1 MGLSLT
7 RRKSLKLSLS
17 GLSLVPAKST
27 ISYAKDTIDVTVIG
41 AGLSGLYSAMLLE
54 EQGFKVRVVEA
65 TNEIGGRVKSK
76 NINGHIQELGAS
88 DIGIMYARVVDV
100 ADKLGLE
107 RVPTDIKVHP
117 FSYYVRDNLVN
128 LNDWETSSFNK
139 TIGEERSIP
148 PSRLLMTY
156 LFKYNPL
163 KSLEDWLDPRFSHLD
178 IPLETYLKQ
187 KGISDEALRLMN
199 VDVNCSDI
207 GYSSALSR
215 FADIARL
222 QFGGYLNASKEQ
234 YGSDAVILGKIKGG
248 NQKLPEAMAGSLKRN
263 VYLNSIVQS
272 IEYSKK
278 QYEIKCE
285 NGKRYFS
292 KFVVVTTPLT
302 SLQGVKFS
310 PLLPVDKMSA
320 INEARYSGVA
330 KIYLNIKKSFWDED
344 GFPASMWT
352 DTPIERVFVRKES
365 DGSSQNII
373 VWVNG
378 DTTKKLDRIPKSEM
392 KEYILNLLAK
402 IRPSTRG
409 KLEVVD
415 SYSWSANRF
424 SMGDSYDYG
433 PGQITKFSK
442 SISSSFN
449 GLFFAGE
456 HTRNLDLGMEAAMA
470 SSERVVSEILD
481 KTS

>member
-1 MGLSLT
+1 MALRLT
-7 RRKSLKLSLS
+7 RRKSLKVGLWGLGFVSANSSLS
-17 GLSLVPAKST
+17 HSNDRV
-27 ISYAKDTIDVTVIG
+27 DVTVIG

-100 ADKLGLE
+100 ADKLALE

-128 LNDWETSSFNK
+128 LNNWETSNFNK
-139 TIGEERSIP
+139 TVGEERSIP

-163 KSLEDWLDPRFSHLD
+163 KSLEDWLDPRFSYLD
-178 IPLETYLKQ
+178 IPLEDYLKE

-207 GYSSALSR
+207 RYSSALSR

-248 NQKLPEAMAGSLKRN
+248 NQRLPEAMAESLQGN
-263 VYLNSIVQS
+263 VYLNSIVRS
-272 IEYSKK
+272 IEFSKK
-278 QYEIKCE
+278 EYEIKCE
-285 NGKRYFS
+285 NGKSYSS
-292 KFVVVTTPLT
+292 KFIVITTPLT
-302 SLQGVKFS
+302 SLKNIKFS
-310 PLLPVDKMSA
+310 PLLPKEKMSA
-320 INEARYSGVA
+320 IQEARYSGVA
-330 KIYLNIKKSFWDED
+330 KIYLNIKKPFWDQD

-352 DTPIERVFVRKES
+352 DTPIERVFVRKEP

-373 VWVNG
+373 IWVNG
-378 DTTKKLDRIPKSEM
+378 DTTKKIDSVPKNEM

-402 IRPSTRG
+402 IRPSTKG
-409 KLEVVD
+409 KLEVID

-424 SMGDSYDYG
+424 GMGDSYDYG
-433 PGQITKFSK
+433 PGHITKFSK
-442 SISSSFN
+442 AISSSFN